1 LVSAIGQLTQQSHA
15 PEAIPAAIQLPPPET
30 VISPRDAFFAA
41 AQTVPIDQAIDQ
53 ISAELICPYPPGIP
67 VLLPGERITA
77 AAIDYLQTVQRSG
90 GFISGCVDPELQTI
104 QVVG

>member
-1 LVSAIGQLTQQSHA
+1 
-15 PEAIPAAIQLPPPET
+15 

-41 AQTVPIDQAIDQ
+41 AQTVPIEQAIDQ

-90 GFISGCVDPELQTI
+90 GFISGCADRELQTVQI
-104 QVVG
+104 VG